1 MEELEVT
8 ASVKDD
14 KTNSQQS
21 LTASVKQM
29 FYDSADNGL
38 PIMPSSVV
46 QGTINNDDLSIYEI
60 TSKLGISVQD
70 FVQQDPAYAVK
81 VAEGQ
86 LAYWQGILTQAAL
99 TGALTTLDE
108 NGEEVQYAVSKNQ
121 TKLIEIRVQQA
132 QKQLDYVQELAYT
145 AYKDG
150 EQKKDVLLRSMYNR
164 AVKSGDTRAAI
175 YLIDRV
181 DGRPAETKTADL
193 DYDNAYNIYMI
204 IHTLFDKQ
212 LEVLNSGNGMKLI
225 CCSRRAGKT
234 RLLVAI
240 LLIEALRRPNTIC
253 IYIGETAELSE
264 QLINAAA
271 NEIVD
276 TCHLKDKRGRRFDW
290 KKIDNGSMIMVRG
303 LSNTKDPDQIRG
315 NKAKVIVIDEFFHLK
330 SELLEYLQTE
340 VLEPMQMDYADDYK
354 FICAGTPPQ
363 IKGTYGEYVWKNWDV
378 DHFTWTW
385 EDNPHPV
392 DVEARRKYIESKLT
406 EKGLDWNSTYA
417 RREYMGEWAYDDD
430 LVLYPEFHTYNP
442 REAIPSFNI
451 TRVLFGIDY
460 GVGDNDT
467 IFGIAW
473 DDEAGRGYQF
483 WEDKFNRLDIKDRT
497 ISQLEYLK
505 GQVKSAWRTAL
516 DFFPTLSPHEAN
528 KRILWDADDNDQH
541 VTDELNINIRLSGT
555 LNGEDLST
563 LRLNIQNAHKTE
575 KVMMFDKIRDLLR
588 TAGLLLIEEGKAA
601 HECVSTVMKRGPN
614 GEVYP
619 EVDMKAYHPDLLPAM
634 RYALWNVLGVK

>member
-1 MEELEVT
+1 MAEEVLNIE
-8 ASVKDD
+8 
-14 KTNSQQS
+14 NSSNAQAS

-29 FYDSADNGL
+29 FFDPADMGL
-38 PIMPSSVV
+38 APS
-46 QGTINNDDLSIYEI
+46 TTDINNRVLAEQESIYEVAK
-60 TSKLGISVQD
+60 SLGLTVQE
-70 FVQQDPAYAVK
+70 FVQRDPAYAVR
-81 VAEGQ
+81 VVEGIA
-86 LAYWQGILTQAAL
+86 AYWQNILTITAL
-99 TGALTTLDE
+99 TGALTTTDE
-108 NGEEVQYAVSKNQ
+108 NGNEVQYAVTKNQ
-121 TKLIEIRVQQA
+121 TKLIELRVQQA
-132 QKQLDYVQELAYT
+132 QKQVDLVTELAFT
-145 AYKDG
+145 SFKDG
-150 EQKKDVLLRSMYNR
+150 EQKKDLLIRAMYNKALR
-164 AVKSGDTRAAI
+164 TGDTRAAI

-212 LEVLNSGNGMKLI
+212 LAVLNSGNGVKLI

-234 RLLVAI
+234 RLLVAL
-240 LLIEALRRPNTIC
+240 LLIEALRRPNTLC

-264 QLINAAA
+264 QLINAAV

-290 KKIDNGSMIMVRG
+290 KKIDNGSSIMVRG

-363 IKGTYGEYVWKNWDV
+363 VKGTYGEHVWKTWDV

-392 DVEARRKYIESKLT
+392 DVEARRKYIEDKLR
-406 EKGLDWNSTYA
+406 EKGLDWTSTYA
-417 RREYMGEWAYDDD
+417 RREYLGEWAYDDD

-442 REAIPSFNI
+442 REAVPQFNI
-451 TRVLFGIDY
+451 SRVLIGIDY

-473 DDEAGRGYQF
+473 DDESGRGYQF

-505 GQVKSAWRTAL
+505 GQVAACWRTAL

-588 TAGLLLIEEGKAA
+588 TAGLLLIEDGKAA
-601 HECVSTVMKRGPN
+601 KECVSTVMKRGPN

-634 RYALWNVLGVK
+634 RYALWNVLGVR